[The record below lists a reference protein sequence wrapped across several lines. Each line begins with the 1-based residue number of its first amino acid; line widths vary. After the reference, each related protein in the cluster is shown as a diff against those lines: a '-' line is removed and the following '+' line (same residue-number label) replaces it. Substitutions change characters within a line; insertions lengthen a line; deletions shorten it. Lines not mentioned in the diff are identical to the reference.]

1 MIDYLGTD
9 HKEKSDLE
17 RYYDLEFGA
26 NADVAKT
33 AELEDFSVDDY
44 EQGKKESGDGIGTVV
59 YRAGINLR
67 NLLAKLGGFSR

>member
-1 MIDYLGTD
+1 MLDYLNTD

-17 RYYDLEFGA
+17 RYYELEFG
-26 NADVAKT
+26 NAEVAKT
-33 AELEDFSVDDY
+33 TELEEISVEDY
-44 EQGKKESGDGIGTVV
+44 EQGKQESGDGIGTVV

>member
-9 HKEKSDLE
+9 QKEKSDLE

-33 AELEDFSVDDY
+33 MELEELNIEDY
-44 EQGKKESGDGIGTVV
+44 EQGKQESGNGIGTVV

>member
-1 MIDYLGTD
+1 MLDYLNTD
-9 HKEKSDLE
+9 YKEKSDLE
-17 RYYDLEFGA
+17 RYYDLEFG
-26 NADVAKT
+26 NAEVAKT
-33 AELEDFSVDDY
+33 AELEEMSVEEY

>member
-1 MIDYLGTD
+1 MLDYLGTD

-17 RYYDLEFGA
+17 RYYDLEFG
-26 NADVAKT
+26 NADAAKT
-33 AELEDFSVDDY
+33 SELEGFSVEDY
-44 EQGKKESGDGIGTVV
+44 EQGKQESGNGIGTVV

>member
-1 MIDYLGTD
+1 MLDYLSTD

-17 RYYDLEFGA
+17 RYYELEFG
-26 NADVAKT
+26 NAEVAKT
-33 AELEDFSVDDY
+33 AELDEISVEDY
-44 EQGKKESGDGIGTVV
+44 EQGKQESGDVIGTVV

>member
-1 MIDYLGTD
+1 MLDYLHTD

-17 RYYDLEFGA
+17 RYYDLEFG
-26 NADVAKT
+26 NAEVAKT
-33 AELEDFSVDDY
+33 AELEEFSVEEY